1 MNAIVTQTTKLL
13 PRLPS
18 TFTSGDQLVSYVKG
32 CESIR
37 KAVNEAIDYRIGE
50 ALSKAKEDL
59 AATVGH
65 GHFFKACEE
74 LGYSKEDSA
83 RFRRWYEEVK
93 GAQCARLDPATAEQK
108 LSRKAREEFCRAP
121 DEVKAVVIEDIAKP
135 EITKITAADIK
146 RMSPARELQP
156 GEKTHSDYNKIIQLF
171 EQIDNLTHANEF
183 TDNFS
188 REEWFSLLGSWQSVG
203 DGIRSKCDYIR
214 RHESNREGAI
224 TVDCQET

>member
-50 ALSKAKEDL
+50 ALSKAKEEL
-59 AATVGH
+59 PH
-65 GHFFKACEE
+65 GQFLPACAELGLTKNDPARLIAWYEACENPGIRE
-74 LGYSKEDSA
+74 
-83 RFRRWYEEVK
+83 F
-93 GAQCARLDPATAEQK
+93 DPASAEQK
-108 LSRKAREEFCRAP
+108 MSRHAREEFCRAP
-121 DEVKAVVIEDIAKP
+121 DEVKAVVVEDIAKP

-156 GEKTHSDYNKIIQLF
+156 GEKTHPDYDQILSLF
-171 EQIDNLTHANEF
+171 QQINRLTNVNQF
-183 TDNFS
+183 SDNFS
-188 REEWFSLLGSWQSVG
+188 SDEWFSILGSWENCG
-203 DGIRSKCDYIR
+203 MAIRAKCDYIER
-214 RHESNREGAI
+214 YESDREDAI
-224 TVDCQET
+224 TVDCNEAP

>member
-1 MNAIVTQTTKLL
+1 MNAIVIQTTKLL
-13 PRLPS
+13 PTLPS

-65 GHFFKACEE
+65 GHFLKACEE
-74 LGYSKEDSA
+74 LGITPRDAQRQMDWFKH
-83 RFRRWYEEVK
+83 
-93 GAQCARLDPATAEQK
+93 AQCAHLPVEIAEQK

-121 DEVKAVVIEDIAKP
+121 DEVKAVVVEDIAKP

-156 GEKTHSDYNKIIQLF
+156 GEKSHPDYNKIIQLF
-171 EQIDNLTHANEF
+171 EHITDLTHANEF
-183 TDNFS
+183 SDSFS
-188 REEWFSLLGSWQSVG
+188 REEWFSILGSWQAVG
-203 DGIRSKCDYIR
+203 DCIRTKCDYISR
-214 RHESNREGAI
+214 YESDREGAI
-224 TVDCQET
+224 TIDSEEA

>member
-13 PRLPS
+13 PTLPS

-65 GHFFKACEE
+65 GHFLKACEE
-74 LGYSKEDSA
+74 LGISPRD
-83 RFRRWYEEVK
+83 
-93 GAQCARLDPATAEQK
+93 AQYQMDWFKNGNLPRLDPVKAEQK
-108 LSRKAREEFCRAP
+108 MSRGARREFCRAP

-156 GEKTHSDYNKIIQLF
+156 GEKTHPDYDQILSLF
-171 EQIDNLTHANEF
+171 QQINRLTNVNQF
-183 TDNFS
+183 SDNFS
-188 REEWFSLLGSWQSVG
+188 SDEWFSILGSWENCG
-203 DGIRSKCDYIR
+203 MAIRAKCDYIER
-214 RHESNREGAI
+214 YESDREGAI
-224 TVDCQET
+224 TVDCNEAP

>member
-1 MNAIVTQTTKLL
+1 MNAIVIQTTKLL
-13 PRLPS
+13 PTLPS

-50 ALSKAKEDL
+50 ALSKAKEEL
-59 AATVGH
+59 PH
-65 GHFFKACEE
+65 GQFLTACQQLGYAERDARRFKDWFKAAE
-74 LGYSKEDSA
+74 SA
-83 RFRRWYEEVK
+83 GIE
-93 GAQCARLDPATAEQK
+93 PIPAEQK
-108 LSRKAREEFCRAP
+108 MSRHAREEFCRAP
-121 DEVKAVVIEDIAKP
+121 DEVKAVVVEDIARP

-156 GEKTHSDYNKIIQLF
+156 GEKTHPDYNKIIQFF

-203 DGIRSKCDYIR
+203 DCIRSKCDYIR
-214 RHESNREGAI
+214 RHESDREGAI
-224 TVDCQET
+224 TIDCQET

>member
-50 ALSKAKEDL
+50 ALSKAKEEL
-59 AATVGH
+59 PH
-65 GHFFKACEE
+65 GQFLPACEE
-74 LGYSKEDSA
+74 LGYSKVDSS
-83 RFRRWYEEVK
+83 RLRRWYEEVK
-93 GAQCARLDPATAEQK
+93 GTQCVRFDPAIAEQK

-121 DEVKAVVIEDIAKP
+121 DEVKAVVVEDIAKP

-156 GEKTHSDYNKIIQLF
+156 GEKTHPDYDQILSLF
-171 EQIDNLTHANEF
+171 QQINRLTNVNQF
-183 TDNFS
+183 SDNFS
-188 REEWFSLLGSWQSVG
+188 SDEWFSILGSWENCG
-203 DGIRSKCDYIR
+203 MAIRAKCDYIER
-214 RHESNREGAI
+214 YESDREDAI
-224 TVDCQET
+224 TVDCNEAP